1 PKTLPLR
8 RSCHVGE
15 TTHMYIGANDSFQL
29 TYCTNIHPANG
40 WRAVLANLEHYAPA
54 LKARFAA
61 DRSFGIGLRL
71 SGQESEELLRG
82 EQLDEFQAFLEQ
94 RGLYVFTLNGFPH
107 GPFHRQAVKGAVHAP
122 DWREEERVQYT
133 LRLVAVLARLLP
145 EHTDG
150 GISTSPL
157 SY

>member
-1 PKTLPLR
+1 
-8 RSCHVGE
+8 
-15 TTHMYIGANDSFQL
+15 
-29 TYCTNIHPANG
+29 
-40 WRAVLANLEHYAPA
+40 
-54 LKARFAA
+54 
-61 DRSFGIGLRL
+61 
-71 SGQESEELLRG
+71 
-82 EQLDEFQAFLEQ
+82 

-157 SY
+157 SYKPWVGTGDAATWRHMTCQVVRVAAALVQAHLESGRLIHLDIEPEPDGLLENSAELARFYTDWLLPKGGRMLAEGLEISGAPGEAELVG